1 MTLSAML
8 QSRMCNHVALTS
20 QYVTQI
26 LRTTDICHTVTY
38 SAPFSVLPFSLFSR
52 KSLNSFLF
60 HFKSSF
66 FFSPLFAIPVLIA
79 MHPSLLFSVHPN
91 YLPRTCTCEC
101 PVPTK
106 KNFSIAVVAKTIFMA
121 CLLSTH
127 FLRALTSY
135 KHRKG
140 SLCCHSLDN
149 CLYCQRFDRL
159 LLDLPIYGRR
169 WSFPIG
175 QGRSL

>member
-8 QSRMCNHVALTS
+8 QSRICNHVALTS

-106 KNFSIAVVAKTIFMA
+106 KTFLLPLLPKQFLWRAFSPPISFERSPHTNIVKAVCAAI
-121 CLLSTH
+121 LSIIVCIVRG
-127 FLRALTSY
+127 LI
-135 KHRKG
+135 
-140 SLCCHSLDN
+140 D
-149 CLYCQRFDRL
+149 YC
-159 LLDLPIYGRR
+159 
-169 WSFPIG
+169 
-175 QGRSL
+175 